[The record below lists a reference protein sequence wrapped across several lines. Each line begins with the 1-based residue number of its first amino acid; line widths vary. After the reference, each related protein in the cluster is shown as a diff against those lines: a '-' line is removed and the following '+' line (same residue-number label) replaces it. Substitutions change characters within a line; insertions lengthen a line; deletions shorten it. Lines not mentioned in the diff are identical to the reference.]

1 MIEISNNRRIFGIIA
16 IFILFGCS
24 VVAVELVGHKVL
36 SGARGY
42 IYGEGQWAKAQK
54 RASIALLS
62 FVSTQ
67 DKMHYN
73 AFLNHLEVHEGDR
86 VGRLTLLS
94 ENPDIELAI
103 DGFLQGGIP
112 PEDVDDMI
120 WLLLNFNNLPAISDA
135 INYWEQGD
143 KQIDVLRRIG
153 EEVFLQVENGTL
165 TQEHS
170 QRYLREIVRLDEELT
185 QHENH
190 FSNAMSKAARWASNT
205 VFWSA
210 ILISLSFIIIAAI
223 ACITFMRNL
232 KKANDRLLIS
242 EDKFRTVL
250 DNSRD
255 VIYQYRKEAKG
266 YDYLSRSVEDM
277 LGYLYQKIKNGG
289 PKFILERIH
298 PEDESRMKE
307 ELEKLTGTERR
318 ERFLDDTEFRVKK
331 ADGTY
336 IWINNKRTPIM
347 NSEGV
352 AIAIVGNVRDISARK
367 ERMNKLDDSLKE
379 NQMLLSEVHHRVKN
393 NLAIV
398 SSLIELKKWEMDEDE
413 RGHFSDLQSRIKS
426 IALVHEKL
434 YGGEAFSEIELS
446 QYIKELGDMIGK
458 SYNLKERNVEIIYDL
473 EPVQVGINHAV
484 PIGLI
489 CNEMINNAFKHAFT
503 GKSDE
508 YLKIELKKKRENVVL
523 SVIDSV
529 GGLPKGFSIDSQ
541 TSLGMTLIKRLSKQL
556 NGAFEI
562 EGGKE
567 TTFRVTFP
575 ENKNRAH

>member
-67 DKMHYN
+67 DEMHYN

-143 KQIDVLRRIG
+143 EQIDVLRRIG

-255 VIYQYRKEAKG
+255 VIYQYRKEAEG

-277 LGYLYQKIKNGG
+277 LGYPYQKIKNGG